1 MTDTKDPKDI
11 LKSSDAVQYGVSHI
25 MESLK
30 ITTVSTKD
38 LIPYINNPKDHPE
51 DQITRL
57 VSSIKE
63 FGFINPVVVDQ
74 DNVVVAG
81 HGRLE
86 AAKRL
91 SMEEIP
97 TIQVGHL
104 TPAQI
109 KAFRI
114 ADNRVAESGWIDDI
128 LKLEIEGLQEM
139 DFDIELTGFDLDEIA
154 DFMMDPGE
162 PADAEP
168 QIDQAEELNKKWQVA
183 PGQLWE
189 IGEHRLLCGDSTKA
203 EDVERVMGGEKAD
216 MVFTDPPYNVDYVG
230 KTKDALKIAN
240 DAMTDVHF
248 DQFLD
253 AIFAAWPLRPGGS
266 YYVCAPPGHPETQ
279 FRCALNRASGLS
291 IRQCIVWVKNRFVM
305 GRQDYQW
312 RHETILYGWREGA
325 AHYFINDH
333 TQDTVWEIDRPS
345 RSKEH
350 PTMKPVDLPVK
361 AIGNNTKAGETV
373 WDGFLGSGTTLIAAE
388 NLKRRCFGIE
398 ISENYCAV
406 ILERMATAFPNLD
419 IHKAPK

>member
-162 PADAEP
+162 PVDAEP

-203 EDVERVMGGEKAD
+203 EDVDRVMGGEKAQ
-216 MVFTDPPYNVDYVG
+216 MVFTDPPYGMNLDTDYTHMAETKIKSKTYTAVVG
-230 KTKDALKIAN
+230 DNDDFDASFIFKSFPDCAE
-240 DAMTDVHF
+240 V
-248 DQFLD
+248 FLWGAD
-253 AIFAAWPLRPGGS
+253 WYYPTLPPNGS
-266 YYVCAPPGHPETQ
+266 W
-279 FRCALNRASGLS
+279 
-291 IRQCIVWVKNRFVM
+291 IVWDKRSEASDGLTGNHFEM
-305 GRQDYQW
+305 LWSLQ
-312 RHETILYGWREGA
+312 RHKRYIIRHLWAGFTAR
-325 AHYFINDH
+325 NK
-333 TQDTVWEIDRPS
+333 DTR
-345 RSKEH
+345 RCH
-350 PTMKPVDLPVK
+350 PTEKSVEVLAEIIGNYSKYGDLIVDL
-361 AIGNNTKAGETV
+361 
-373 WDGFLGSGTTLIAAE
+373 FLGSGTTMVACE
-388 NLKRRCFGIE
+388 NLNRKCRGIE